1 MENNVTNELDVLF
14 NELIVSK
21 ITKKMDDSIST
32 AVNELKQIA
41 EQNGSMSSESAV
53 KELEQCLEDVLSN
66 GNMEISFGAYV
77 DLQFGMLNKKLDEC
91 KNECKI
97 CEEKVSEVT
106 SDLGDKITALQQFGR
121 KLDQIM
127 PQVSA
132 LIEDEK
138 KLIAE
143 GNEDLCKKLDYAN
156 SLEKASIMRNGE
168 NMSALKEELEKLKY
182 TSDNAL
188 VLERLEE
195 YRKKL
200 NAISDENTLTAIQEV
215 KQLEKKH
222 YAQQSR
228 LNVVLVLTNIV
239 SLLGIAAMIVMKFL

>member
-1 MENNVTNELDVLF
+1 MENSVTNELDVLF

-106 SDLGDKITALQQFGR
+106 SDLGDKIAALQQFGR

-168 NMSALKEELEKLKY
+168 NLSALKEEMEKFY
-182 TSDNAL
+182 TTSLPEITVAS
-188 VLERLEE
+188 
-195 YRKKL
+195 YRAEVDGWTSLMGLCPEVIGPEMAK
-200 NAISDENTLTAIQEV
+200 AGCTCPEPGYCYVIDHDE
-215 KQLEKKH
+215 
-222 YAQQSR
+222 
-228 LNVVLVLTNIV
+228 
-239 SLLGIAAMIVMKFL
+239 